1 MLKINKKTPH
11 GGEYSE
17 VYYYDEN
24 GKEKMKSKGAS
35 VGIAYEYD
43 KDGKVIAQ
51 TIFKLDKDGEI
62 IGDSMKIAHKGKDG
76 KIEVY

>member
-1 MLKINKKTPH
+1 
-11 GGEYSE
+11 
-17 VYYYDEN
+17 
-24 GKEKMKSKGAS
+24 MKSKGAS

-43 KDGKVIAQ
+43 KNGKVIAQ
-51 TIFKLDKDGEI
+51 TIFKLDKNGEI